1 MPHRAPAGA
10 CVDGGWRRVEGGWRR
25 VGRTGRAGPN
35 ATAAG
40 DEILAAIVDSVVT
53 TVL

>member
-10 CVDGGWRRVEGGWRR
+10 CVDGGWRRV
-25 VGRTGRAGPN
+25 GRTGRAQPN